1 MIREYTGHIV
11 QESDVFTRRGL
22 LPTPPVYA
30 EPLTTIE
37 REERR
42 ALSSNIPDSAM
53 GVVRLA

>member
-1 MIREYTGHIV
+1 MLKGVIREYTGHIV

-22 LPTPPVYA
+22 LPAPPVYA

-37 REERR
+37 RGER
-42 ALSSNIPDSAM
+42 SVM